1 MWNQK
6 WFLQLDWWKFFR
18 IANDNKLYD
27 GCLLSAFNENAQ
39 YWTNKSTV
47 SLFHH
52 SACPSPLL
60 PFSVEIPQIGRVV
73 KAGLAR
79 WPHLHTCI
87 LLLVLKDER
96 ERKIKWEWG
105 HWWLETSHFFFFF
118 SSMAIFL
125 LHLEVAHIS
134 FATCW
139 EEKSTQ
145 TRSSLLPTLFFPI
158 RLAFS
163 HSLSLTLC
171 RQVLAL
177 LSLYLSVLKPV

>member
-39 YWTNKSTV
+39 YWTNKSTA
-47 SLFHH
+47 SLFPH

-60 PFSVEIPQIGRVV
+60 PFSVEIHQIGRVV

-105 HWWLETSHFFFFF
+105 HWWLETSHFFFFLVRWPSF
-118 SSMAIFL
+118 CCTLKSPTFHLQPVEKRRALKHAAHCCPLYFFQSGWPFPTVFPL
-125 LHLEVAHIS
+125 LYAGRYL
-134 FATCW
+134 
-139 EEKSTQ
+139 
-145 TRSSLLPTLFFPI
+145 
-158 RLAFS
+158 
-163 HSLSLTLC
+163 
-171 RQVLAL
+171 
-177 LSLYLSVLKPV
+177 LYLASTSLF